1 MKEYILGEWLVPVFV
16 VTSAFL
22 LSFFVTFKVIM
33 PVQNLFLPAF
43 GAYASL
49 LFLPHW
55 VRVVTAWL
63 YGWRSLLLL
72 APGSVLAHSYLFGSA
87 GFSLDYVMAAFFG
100 VFCAAV
106 SFWFLALCGVECRQH
121 TTSRDTNWRDVMLA
135 GVLASVLNSLGTKIF
150 YGTDFATSSAYFF
163 GDVTGMAVSMFLMMM
178 FFRIMRRA
186 NSGAI
191 SR

>member
-1 MKEYILGEWLVPVFV
+1 MPVFV
-16 VTSAFL
+16 VTCAFL
-22 LSFFVTFKVIM
+22 LSFLVTFKVIM
-33 PVQNLFLPAF
+33 PVQNAFLPAF

-49 LFLPHW
+49 LFLPHG

-72 APGSVLAHSYLFGSA
+72 APGAVLAHSYLFGSA
-87 GFSLDYVMAAFFG
+87 GFSLDYAMAAFFG

-106 SFWFLALCGVECRQH
+106 SFWFLALCGIECQQH
-121 TTSRDTNWRDVMLA
+121 TSRDTNWRDVMFA
-135 GVLASVLNSLGTKIF
+135 GVLASILNSLGTKIF

-163 GDVTGMAVSMFLMMM
+163 GDVTGMVVSMFLMMM

-186 NSGAI
+186 NRGAI